1 MSIIDEHIKLL
12 SIQITDV
19 KILDKSGYSSNDNPN
34 GQLSFID
41 MKEIEE
47 LFCNCGIRIKNS
59 DGTYRNL
66 YDVLS
71 DMSRVWYEL
80 RDVGKDD

>member
-1 MSIIDEHIKLL
+1 MSIDETIKLL
-12 SIQITDV
+12 SMQIADARTLGESV
-19 KILDKSGYSSNDNPN
+19 HSSDDSPN

-41 MKEIEE
+41 TKEIEE

-59 DGTYRNL
+59 NGTYRNF